1 MWQNLYQKT
10 VYEVYKAKEYL
21 GYKIFNF
28 EEMFVILWN
37 DQQIPSLNIVHCN
50 KFDKGQLDFIKK
62 NIPDTFLCIASN
74 NVVTKEL
81 PSLKEGRTSYLM
93 ELTLQNKLEENK
105 PFKILRVKDEK
116 TLVDFCNIVTD
127 VYDMAKNKETLLRSF
142 SKELDL
148 DYCSRYV
155 GYIDN
160 KPAGS
165 IEFSE
170 GKSAVYV
177 CWGAVKQ
184 EFRKRGLYTSM
195 LVRAINHE
203 VDRGFNKI
211 LLNSSEIGKDIY
223 AKMGF
228 VPFAN
233 RYNYVFE
240 K

>member
-1 MWQNLYQKT
+1 M
-10 VYEVYKAKEYL
+10 
-21 GYKIFNF
+21 
-28 EEMFVILWN
+28 
-37 DQQIPSLNIVHCN
+37 
-50 KFDKGQLDFIKK
+50 
-62 NIPDTFLCIASN
+62 
-74 NVVTKEL
+74 
-81 PSLKEGRTSYLM
+81 
-93 ELTLQNKLEENK
+93 
-105 PFKILRVKDEK
+105 
-116 TLVDFCNIVTD
+116 
-127 VYDMAKNKETLLRSF
+127 
-142 SKELDL
+142 
-148 DYCSRYV
+148 DYCFRYV

-170 GKSAVYV
+170 GKNVVYV

-184 EFRKRGLYTSM
+184 EFRKRGLYSSM
-195 LVRAINHE
+195 LAHAINHE

-211 LLNSSEIGKDIY
+211 LLNSSEIGKNIY